1 MKLLAFSALKD
12 KGITHSDVQIWR
24 MAKVGL
30 FPRPVKIGNKNAWIE
45 SEIDAWI
52 AERIQERDAVA

>member
-1 MKLLAFSALKD
+1 
-12 KGITHSDVQIWR
+12 